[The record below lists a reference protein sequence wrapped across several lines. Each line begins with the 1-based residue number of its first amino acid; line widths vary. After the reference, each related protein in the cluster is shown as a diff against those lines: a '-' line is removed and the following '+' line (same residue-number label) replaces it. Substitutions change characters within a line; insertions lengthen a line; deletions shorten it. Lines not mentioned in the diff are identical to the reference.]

1 MSRLSIV
8 GLYEYDST
16 IFEDLIPPTGVQKQD
31 VIDYILLE
39 CADLELLYPSLN
51 MMKIAIRAWS
61 IREHETWQKLQDTIT
76 AEYNPLWNVDATI
89 LETGSS
95 SRERGG
101 SENSSR
107 ERDGSGSNS
116 GTNTNSVKGY
126 NSANWSDNEKDAS
139 SNSQTWSEDDTNS
152 QTWSEDDSEQDT
164 RTTRRTGNIGV
175 TSSQD
180 LIKQEREVAMFNII
194 DYIVGS
200 FKKRFCLLIY

>member
-16 IFEDLIPPTGVQKQD
+16 LFADLTPPTGVQKQD
-31 VIDYILLE
+31 IIDSILLE

-61 IREHETWQKLQDTIT
+61 IREHDTWQKLQDTIT
-76 AEYNPLWNVDATI
+76 VEYNPLWNVDATI
-89 LETGSS
+89 TETGSS

-101 SENSSR
+101 S
-107 ERDGSGSNS
+107 GSGS

-126 NSANWSDNEKDAS
+126 NSSNWSDNEKDAS
-139 SNSQTWSEDDTNS
+139 SNSQTWSEDD
-152 QTWSEDDSEQDT
+152 SEEDT
-164 RTTRRTGNIGV
+164 RTTTRTGNIGV

>member
-8 GLYEYDST
+8 GLYEYDPT
-16 IFEDLIPPTGVQKQD
+16 IFEDLTPPTGVQKQD
-31 VIDYILLE
+31 VIDSILLE
-39 CADLELLYPSLN
+39 CSDLELLYPSLN

-76 AEYNPLWNVDATI
+76 VTYNPLWNVDATI
-89 LETGSS
+89 QETGST
-95 SRERGG
+95 SREREGTG
-101 SENSSR
+101 NNSR
-107 ERDGSGSNS
+107 EREGTGSNG
-116 GTNTNSVKGY
+116 GTKTNSVKGY
-126 NSANWSDNEKDAS
+126 NSTNWSDNEKDVTS
-139 SNSQTWSEDDTNS
+139 DSQTWSEDDSDS
-152 QTWSEDDSEQDT
+152 QTWSEDDSEEET

>member
-16 IFEDLIPPTGVQKQD
+16 IFNDLTPPTGVQKQD
-31 VIDYILLE
+31 IIDSILLE
-39 CADLELLYPSLN
+39 CSDLELLYPSLN

-76 AEYNPLWNVDATI
+76 VEYNPLWNVDATI
-89 LETGSS
+89 QETGST
-95 SRERGG
+95 SREREGT
-101 SENSSR
+101 
-107 ERDGSGSNS
+107 GSNG
-116 GTNTNSVKGY
+116 GTKTNSVKGY
-126 NSANWSDNEKDAS
+126 NSTNWSDNEKDVTS
-139 SNSQTWSEDDTNS
+139 DSQTWSEDDSDS
-152 QTWSEDDSEQDT
+152 QTWSEDDSEEET